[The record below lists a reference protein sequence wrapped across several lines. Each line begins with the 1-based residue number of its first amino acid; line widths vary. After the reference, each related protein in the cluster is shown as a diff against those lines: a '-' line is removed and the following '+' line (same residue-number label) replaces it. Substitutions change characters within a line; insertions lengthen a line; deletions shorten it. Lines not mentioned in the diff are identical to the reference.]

1 MPLQFSHDTLI
12 IDASCLINLYASNQ
26 LANILQSIPKNVA
39 VAAYVADRETL
50 FVYGELNEK
59 GERTKEQIALQP
71 LINIGLLHIVDLDS
85 EDEVETLAT
94 FSALIADRGE
104 AITGA
109 IALHRNWAIIV
120 DDKKARRLFQQ
131 NASHLQLIYTLEL
144 VKHWVELDSPTID
157 VITATL
163 QNIRRRATY
172 TPRRQEPLYDWWHQ
186 HNGG

>member
-1 MPLQFSHDTLI
+1 MPLHFSHDILI

-26 LANILQSIPKNVA
+26 LADILRSIPKTVA
-39 VAAYVADRETL
+39 VAAYVADREAL
-50 FVYGELNEK
+50 WIYGELNEK
-59 GERTKEQIALQP
+59 GEPTKEQIALQP
-71 LINIGLLHIVDLDS
+71 FVDAGLLRIVDLAS
-85 EDEVETLAT
+85 EDETETFTT

-131 NASHLQLIYTLEL
+131 NASQLQLIYTLEL
-144 VKHWVELDSPTID
+144 VKHWVEVNSPAVD
-157 VITATL
+157 VIIQTL

-172 TPRRQEPLYDWWHQ
+172 TPRRQEPLYNWWHQ
-186 HNGG
+186 HHGG